1 MCTRFVYNGIDKI
14 VGFNFDID
22 LSVWDHTVIT
32 EENRFYIGIKMPDGM
47 YHSFHGINK
56 NGNVGTLLYVHG
68 NENARYIESE
78 DCITISELTEKFIKA
93 EISFDKALDIVKK
106 KKIIYAPDAT
116 MQAML
121 SDKKGRVLIIEPGI
135 GYRYE
140 QENFS
145 LITNYSIL
153 KPDITK
159 PYIVSGDT
167 RYEVAKELLAGYDK
181 DFSVNKKDYIKR
193 RCTDEREV
201 RELFEDYLGFLSSEE
216 NDNWKRVLCEY
227 IQKESSKKAREML
240 LKYCNVS
247 NRWASFKDGVRIPE
261 YRQSLDNYLE
271 NTISNGEERN
281 IYFISDEKFD
291 QKIVCITNK
300 ISRVLLKDESNLSVF
315 VPEIINLSDCM
326 DADFYI
332 FDSQGCTGIRYKCI
346 GCEHGVIVLKKDAQR
361 TSEVG

>member
-32 EENRFYIGIKMPDGM
+32 EENRFYIGIKM
-47 YHSFHGINK
+47 HGINK

-181 DFSVNKKDYIKR
+181 DFSVND
-193 RCTDEREV
+193 
-201 RELFEDYLGFLSSEE
+201 
-216 NDNWKRVLCEY
+216 
-227 IQKESSKKAREML
+227 A
-240 LKYCNVS
+240 
-247 NRWASFKDGVRIPE
+247 FK
-261 YRQSLDNYLE
+261 
-271 NTISNGEERN
+271 
-281 IYFISDEKFD
+281 
-291 QKIVCITNK
+291 
-300 ISRVLLKDESNLSVF
+300 
-315 VPEIINLSDCM
+315 
-326 DADFYI
+326 
-332 FDSQGCTGIRYKCI
+332 
-346 GCEHGVIVLKKDAQR
+346 VLKSVSQKDLWATRVSFVYSTEKNKVYYVLNNDFSNVFEFQF
-361 TSEVG
+361 

>member
-1 MCTRFVYNGIDKI
+1 MKTTKEAVIKATSDLADEKGLNNVSLKAVAQKLNIRTPSLYNHIESLDNLLLEVAHNGMRDMNERMMKI

-181 DFSVNKKDYIKR
+181 DFSVND
-193 RCTDEREV
+193 
-201 RELFEDYLGFLSSEE
+201 
-216 NDNWKRVLCEY
+216 
-227 IQKESSKKAREML
+227 A
-240 LKYCNVS
+240 
-247 NRWASFKDGVRIPE
+247 FK
-261 YRQSLDNYLE
+261 
-271 NTISNGEERN
+271 
-281 IYFISDEKFD
+281 
-291 QKIVCITNK
+291 
-300 ISRVLLKDESNLSVF
+300 
-315 VPEIINLSDCM
+315 
-326 DADFYI
+326 
-332 FDSQGCTGIRYKCI
+332 
-346 GCEHGVIVLKKDAQR
+346 VLKSVSQKDLWATRVSFVYSTEKNKVYYVLNNDFSNVFEFQF
-361 TSEVG
+361 

>member
-32 EENRFYIGIKMPDGM
+32 EENRFYIGIKMPDG
-47 YHSFHGINK
+47 
-56 NGNVGTLLYVHG
+56 
-68 NENARYIESE
+68 
-78 DCITISELTEKFIKA
+78 TISELTEKFIKA

-181 DFSVNKKDYIKR
+181 DFSVND
-193 RCTDEREV
+193 
-201 RELFEDYLGFLSSEE
+201 
-216 NDNWKRVLCEY
+216 
-227 IQKESSKKAREML
+227 A
-240 LKYCNVS
+240 
-247 NRWASFKDGVRIPE
+247 FK
-261 YRQSLDNYLE
+261 
-271 NTISNGEERN
+271 
-281 IYFISDEKFD
+281 
-291 QKIVCITNK
+291 
-300 ISRVLLKDESNLSVF
+300 
-315 VPEIINLSDCM
+315 
-326 DADFYI
+326 
-332 FDSQGCTGIRYKCI
+332 
-346 GCEHGVIVLKKDAQR
+346 VLKSVSQKDLWATRVSFVYSTEKNKVYYVLNNDFSNVFEFQF
-361 TSEVG
+361 